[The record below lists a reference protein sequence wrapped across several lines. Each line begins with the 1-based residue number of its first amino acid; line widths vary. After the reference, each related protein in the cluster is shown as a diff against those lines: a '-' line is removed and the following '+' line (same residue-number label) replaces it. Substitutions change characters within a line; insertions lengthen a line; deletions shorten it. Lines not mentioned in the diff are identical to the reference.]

1 MDMLKYLLDNLEI
14 NILNIELY
22 RVHQE
27 WRHRGVNSPYS
38 RIYLITDGRG
48 TICHHGRTYTL
59 QSGYLYLIPAFTTVD
74 MDCPDTFEHYYI
86 HLTTFLPDGV
96 NLFSLVDCEYQIPA
110 HASGIGRWIFDR
122 LLELNPGLELIE
134 RDANKPIY
142 ESVLR
147 RSEELNQTKTAAQ
160 LMETNALIRQILA
173 AFLRTA
179 NPAGTDTALR
189 GYSRF
194 QRVLRFIHQNLHR
207 EIALVE
213 LADLADLSPAY
224 FSHLFSRMMGAAPIE
239 FINRRKMEQ
248 AQRLLLGTSKSLKE
262 IAAEVG
268 FGDVFYFS
276 RLFRKITG
284 TAPGQYRRQHVS
296 S

>member
-1 MDMLKYLLDNLEI
+1 MLKHLLDNLEI

-22 RVHQE
+22 RVHRE
-27 WRHRGVNSPYS
+27 WNHRHVNSPYS
-38 RIYLITDGRG
+38 RIYLITDGEGALR
-48 TICHHGRTYTL
+48 HHDRTYPL
-59 QSGYLYLIPAFTTVD
+59 QSGFLYLIPAFTTVD
-74 MDCPDTFEHYYI
+74 MACPDTFEHYYI
-86 HLTTFLPDGV
+86 HLTTFLPDGM
-96 NLFSLVDCEYQIPA
+96 NLFALVDCDYQIEA
-110 HASGIGRWIFDR
+110 RKYGIGRWIFDR

-147 RSEELNQTKTAAQ
+147 RSEELSQTKTAAE
-160 LMETNALIRQILA
+160 LMETNALIRLILA

-194 QRVLRFIHQNLHR
+194 QRVLRHIHQNLHR
-207 EIALVE
+207 EITLAE
-213 LADLADLSPAY
+213 LADLAELSPAY
-224 FSHLFSRMMGAAPIE
+224 FSNLFSRMMGAGPIE
-239 FINRRKMEQ
+239 FVNRRKMEQ
-248 AQRLLLGTSKSLKE
+248 AQRLLLGTSKPLKE

-268 FGDVFYFS
+268 FHDVFYFS

-284 TAPGQYRRQHVS
+284 TAPGRYRRQHIAS
-296 S
+296 